1 MEMERALWN
10 AARMIPNPED
20 LTAKDASLVFA
31 RLPTP
36 DERT

>member
-1 MEMERALWN
+1 MERALWM
-10 AARMIPNPED
+10 AARMILNPED
-20 LTAKDASLVFA
+20 LIPKDASLVFA